1 MEIYGTRM
9 KNLGPKSWIKL
20 VREDNEGPVR
30 TKHA

>member
-1 MEIYGTRM
+1 MEIYGKRM
-9 KNLGPKSWIKL
+9 GPKSWIKL